1 MTRTLKAALP
11 VVLAGCL
18 SIAAILWYVNH
29 ANREGTPQSI
39 CGTKVSRNLSE
50 PLLGAGGKITEQ
62 NRVDRKKPE
71 PSSWCEVR
79 VDGRV
84 ALSMRF
90 AWHPDAVDPL
100 KVAES
105 SDSVSNIGEPARL
118 VSRYEIA
125 LGNNGAI
132 STVQCRTDVGSYF
145 TLTLLLEKANPT
157 SRNHRESIEKFI
169 RTYFP
174 VTVKG
179 VSCA

>member
-1 MTRTLKAALP
+1 MTRTLKVALP
-11 VVLAGCL
+11 AVLACCL
-18 SIAAILWYVNH
+18 AIAAILWYVNR
-29 ANREGTPQSI
+29 ADPDGTPQSI

-50 PLLGAGGKITEQ
+50 SLLGTGGKITEE
-62 NRVDRKKPE
+62 NRVDRNKPE

-84 ALSMRF
+84 DLSMRF
-90 AWHPDAVDPL
+90 AWHPDEVDPL

-118 VSRYEIA
+118 ESRYKMA

-132 STVQCRTDVGSYF
+132 STAECRTDIGSYF
-145 TLTLLLEKANPT
+145 TLTLLLEEANPT
-157 SRNHRESIEKFI
+157 TRDHRAAIEKFI
-169 RTYFP
+169 RAYFP
-174 VTVKG
+174 DTVKD